1 MLKVNA
7 VSFNRLVTK
16 FSTSLP
22 IAVTCGDP
30 SGVGPEVIAGAL
42 RDNPALAK
50 NIVLIGPQ
58 AWAEPLAGSV
68 GAGFRT
74 VGPEDFSAELGQPTV
89 EGAALA
95 LAAMESAAEGCRDGR
110 YRAVATGPVS
120 KESLQRAGFP
130 HPGQTEFFAAA
141 WGGDPTMAFVGRQL
155 RVVLATWH
163 IPLRLVPD
171 AFNAKTLER
180 AVRRAF
186 DLAVALGSEVP
197 RIGVCGLNPHAGE
210 GGILG
215 EEEKTVLDPELDR
228 LRKEIPGLS
237 RCLPG
242 DTVFHRQAQ
251 GDYDVVVAAYHD
263 QALAAV
269 KTLEFDS
276 AVNVTLGLPHI
287 RTSPDHGTAF
297 GIAGQGRADSGSMV
311 EALLLADR
319 LSGGNG

>member
-1 MLKVNA
+1 M
-7 VSFNRLVTK
+7 TK
-16 FSTSLP
+16 SSTSLP

-42 RDNPALAK
+42 RKNPALAE
-50 NIVLIGPQ
+50 NVVLIGPQ
-58 AWAEPLAGSV
+58 AWAEPLADSIGS
-68 GAGFRT
+68 GFQS
-74 VGPEDFSAELGQPTV
+74 VGPEDFSAGLGQPTV

-120 KESLQRAGFP
+120 KEWLQRAGFS
-130 HPGQTEFFAAA
+130 HPGQTEFFSSQWGAA
-141 WGGDPTMAFVGRQL
+141 PTMAFVGRQL

-163 IPLRLVPD
+163 IPLRKVPD
-171 AFNAKTLER
+171 ALDAVALER

-186 DLAVALGSEVP
+186 DLAGSLGREAP

-210 GGILG
+210 GGLLG
-215 EEEKTVLDPELDR
+215 QEEREVLDPALDR
-228 LRKEIPGLS
+228 LREEIPGLS
-237 RCLPG
+237 PCLPG
-242 DTVFHRQAQ
+242 DTVFHRQVQ
-251 GDYDVVVAAYHD
+251 GEFDVVVAAYHD

-276 AVNVTLGLPHI
+276 AVNVTLGLPFI

-297 GIAGQGRADSGSMV
+297 SIAGQGRADFGSMQ